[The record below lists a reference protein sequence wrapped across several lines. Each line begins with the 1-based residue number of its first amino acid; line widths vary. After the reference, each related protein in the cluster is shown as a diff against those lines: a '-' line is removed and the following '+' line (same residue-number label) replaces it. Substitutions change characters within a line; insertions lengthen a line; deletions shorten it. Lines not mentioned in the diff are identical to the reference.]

1 MSKMTQSIRET
12 PQSVS
17 VITRKQLDDRNLTTL
32 EEALA
37 QTTGV
42 TKTARN
48 FGNHKFSIRGFT
60 VDDNNYLVDGV
71 AGIVYA
77 PVGWLPI
84 DTAVSTGW
92 RCCAAPAA

>member
-1 MSKMTQSIRET
+1 MCIR
-12 PQSVS
+12 
-17 VITRKQLDDRNLTTL
+17 DR
-32 EEALA
+32 
-37 QTTGV
+37 

-77 PVGWLPI
+77 
-84 DTAVSTGW
+84 
-92 RCCAAPAA
+92 RCV